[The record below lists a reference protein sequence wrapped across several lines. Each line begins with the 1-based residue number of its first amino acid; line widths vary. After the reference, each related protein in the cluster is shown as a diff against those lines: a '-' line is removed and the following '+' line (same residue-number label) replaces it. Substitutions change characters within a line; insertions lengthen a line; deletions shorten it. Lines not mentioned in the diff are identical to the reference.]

1 MNYWAIEAP
10 AYDFPDA
17 AGGSVVDVDQCL
29 DNDGVP
35 DRDAEHAIAQ
45 TVGTNLR
52 RFRARQQLTLDALA
66 RRSGVSRAMLG
77 QIELGRSTP
86 SIAILWKIARALDI
100 SVTSFLGEALT
111 ERDVLIRAA
120 DSAVVVAARGK
131 LRVRALFRAAAS
143 PRTEFFEL
151 RLAPLARH
159 RAGARE
165 AGARANLVVAQGSIE
180 IAVSERKHTLATGDS
195 LQFGADT
202 EHVYRNL
209 VEGET
214 LVYLVLSFPRNES

>member
-1 MNYWAIEAP
+1 MSYWATDAP
-10 AYDFPDA
+10 ASDPP
-17 AGGSVVDVDQCL
+17 GGTLGPVVDAGRAL
-29 DNDGVP
+29 DDESASDREP
-35 DRDAEHAIAQ
+35 DHEIAQ
-45 TVGTNLR
+45 TVGANLR

-86 SIAILWKIARALDI
+86 SIAIVWKIARALDI
-100 SVTSFLGEALT
+100 SVTSFLGEALV

-131 LRVRALFRAAAS
+131 VRVRALFREAAT

-151 RLAPLARH
+151 RFAPLVRH
-159 RAGARE
+159 RSSARE

-180 IAVSERKHTLATGDS
+180 LGVGDRKHTLATGDS
-195 LQFGADT
+195 VQFSADV

-209 VEGET
+209 VDGET
-214 LVYLVLSFPRNES
+214 LAYLVLSFPRSES